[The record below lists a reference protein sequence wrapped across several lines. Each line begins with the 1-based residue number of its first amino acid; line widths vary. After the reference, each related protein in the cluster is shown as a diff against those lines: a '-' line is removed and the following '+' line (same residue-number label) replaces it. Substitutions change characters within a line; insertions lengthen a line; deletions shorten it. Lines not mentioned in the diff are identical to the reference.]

1 MFKSTFKR
9 VLLVASILV
18 AVPITPAQAPPVGTA
33 WGFITTYIVGQS
45 ANQVRVQTTAPNLL
59 NNNGCPTE
67 DGYITN
73 PSDPGNAA
81 YQAAL
86 LGGYLSGKQVQL
98 WVQGCYLG
106 RPQIV
111 IVGLQN

>member
-45 ANQVRVQTTAPNLL
+45 ANQVRVQTTVLPFVA
-59 NNNGCPTE
+59 NGCPTS

-73 PSDPGNAA
+73 PTDAGNTA

-86 LGGYLSGKQVQL
+86 LGAYLSGKQVQL